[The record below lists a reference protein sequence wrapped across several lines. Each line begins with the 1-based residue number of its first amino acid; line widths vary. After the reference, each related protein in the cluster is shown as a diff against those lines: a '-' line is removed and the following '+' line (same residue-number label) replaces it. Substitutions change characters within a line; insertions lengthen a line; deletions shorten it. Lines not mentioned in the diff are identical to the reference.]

1 MDNNTLFNSISTK
14 GGVELIIDLDNYQQS
29 LDSFRNATSKIR
41 SLNGIDYRVVY
52 LEKTDFAGLT
62 IKFGQAKELKLI
74 INLQY
79 YYVYGFLL
87 DDGKVYAYT
96 DDDPQD
102 DCYKALTDLG
112 FSCEKIPYGDAYYDI
127 SNSIGYEALNKLKQ
141 TKVSYQLLINALSEL
156 ADANIPFSKKN
167 ESILIAFWSLVEG
180 IRFAGISNVVSDLTK
195 GQQPDFIYDYFYELA
210 EIWAKL
216 SLITAYEK
224 TLNPDIAVYDLN
236 RIS

>member
-1 MDNNTLFNSISTK
+1 MDNNTLFNSISTWK
-14 GGVELIIDLDNYQQS
+14 DIELVIDLDNYQES
-29 LDSFRNATSKIR
+29 LDSFRKATSKIR
-41 SLNGIDYRVVY
+41 TLNSIDYRVVY
-52 LEKTDFAGLT
+52 LEKKDFAGLT
-62 IKFGQAKELKLI
+62 IKYDQGKELKLI

-87 DDGKVYAYT
+87 NDGKVYAYT
-96 DDDPQD
+96 DDNPQD

-112 FSCEKIPYGDAYYDI
+112 FSCKKIPYGDAYYDI
-127 SNSIGYEALNKLKQ
+127 SDPIGYDIFNKLKQ
-141 TKVSYQLLINALSEL
+141 TKVSHQLLINALNEL
-156 ADANIPFSKKN
+156 ADANIPFYKKN
-167 ESILIAFWSLVEG
+167 ESILIVFWSLIEG
-180 IRFAGISNVVSDLTK
+180 IRFAGISNIVSDLIQ
-195 GQQPDFIYDYFYELA
+195 GQHPDFIYDYFYELA